1 MPSRPSEPAE
11 EDWRKPAGKAIA
23 EQEKW
28 ATGPQLEGHLSSSSV
43 QLNLLTFLRKQKLL
57 ATLHEGKDDLKTLA
71 QLSPLQLHDT
81 PDKSDK
87 TDNKPDKADK
97 PEKATKQAQKAS
109 KVTRG
114 YKEMFDDT
122 HAVMSLTH
130 EGLYESGASMFW
142 LLSGSTNANASD
154 DTSLSFAEI
163 DAWANLWFATKGGH
177 ADRLLAPVVFLG
189 QVASAAKASKHQDIQ
204 LLFGHGAMQGWFLAT
219 ARALEEAKGDVLVRL
234 VEAALTVTL
243 QLHLVDNPRKAALL
257 QMNAASQQSSLAHL
271 APSFLTWLK
280 HSLVVMSD
288 KTATTKTCAGLEYG
302 GKPAPKAVVEC
313 LCLAQDITGSH
324 MKLKEMFKQAKKLSN
339 ESAVSDLAS
348 QLGMDTFKARDLL
361 QYFAGIIRFLL
372 GRNNLADIQ
381 DFSVA
386 FLESHFFK
394 VVIAKLTVVL
404 FGAVLASMHDDKAT
418 SLQIKKI
425 AEIYIKPMEMFNL
438 MQSEDDPVASVLA
451 AVASAASA
459 DNTPQVVAY
468 CELCVQLM
476 DCTFDADLKS
486 LLEESSSSSLS
497 DIGKQIMNGNGL
509 TTALGKEV
517 SKWVKSMERP
527 TSVIM
532 PVPQR
537 TTVSRSDSGKLQMT
551 LVEKIT
557 VSDSDSK
564 TAANVW
570 QQVVNKRKALCTIT
584 ALPEE
589 GAKLATKL
597 KATFATSPIRKSFK
611 PKIGESHLLVVVSA
625 DLVSEPLD
633 GWSRT
638 TDKDRMERIGVCLDF
653 CKKEFNGKGDLL
665 LVFDGASD
673 VTAELGPASKKM
685 RCTSEHGFLKYNCND
700 AVEDLEWENMASL
713 PNKKKLPLMSLTDK
727 TNWLTNKAGSKA
739 SKAATPPDWDN
750 EHGVPCFW
758 QESKSTSFWASVVE
772 GTRAG
777 AILDMTASTQLAHAA
792 LDAQVK
798 YHGIS
803 TATVHSK
810 WLSAY
815 CDNAMLKVVAA
826 EENELANE
834 VQTHFAGRLTEQ
846 SDSEEEEGDK
856 KTADPVEDEDG
867 KNEAA

>member
-1 MPSRPSEPAE
+1 
-11 EDWRKPAGKAIA
+11 
-23 EQEKW
+23 
-28 ATGPQLEGHLSSSSV
+28 
-43 QLNLLTFLRKQKLL
+43 
-57 ATLHEGKDDLKTLA
+57 
-71 QLSPLQLHDT
+71 
-81 PDKSDK
+81 
-87 TDNKPDKADK
+87 
-97 PEKATKQAQKAS
+97 
-109 KVTRG
+109 
-114 YKEMFDDT
+114 
-122 HAVMSLTH
+122 
-130 EGLYESGASMFW
+130 
-142 LLSGSTNANASD
+142 
-154 DTSLSFAEI
+154 
-163 DAWANLWFATKGGH
+163 
-177 ADRLLAPVVFLG
+177 
-189 QVASAAKASKHQDIQ
+189 
-204 LLFGHGAMQGWFLAT
+204 
-219 ARALEEAKGDVLVRL
+219 
-234 VEAALTVTL
+234 
-243 QLHLVDNPRKAALL
+243 
-257 QMNAASQQSSLAHL
+257 
-271 APSFLTWLK
+271 
-280 HSLVVMSD
+280 
-288 KTATTKTCAGLEYG
+288 
-302 GKPAPKAVVEC
+302 
-313 LCLAQDITGSH
+313 
-324 MKLKEMFKQAKKLSN
+324 
-339 ESAVSDLAS
+339 
-348 QLGMDTFKARDLL
+348 
-361 QYFAGIIRFLL
+361 
-372 GRNNLADIQ
+372 
-381 DFSVA
+381 
-386 FLESHFFK
+386 
-394 VVIAKLTVVL
+394 
-404 FGAVLASMHDDKAT
+404 
-418 SLQIKKI
+418 
-425 AEIYIKPMEMFNL
+425 
-438 MQSEDDPVASVLA
+438 
-451 AVASAASA
+451 
-459 DNTPQVVAY
+459 
-468 CELCVQLM
+468 
-476 DCTFDADLKS
+476 
-486 LLEESSSSSLS
+486 
-497 DIGKQIMNGNGL
+497 
-509 TTALGKEV
+509 
-517 SKWVKSMERP
+517 
-527 TSVIM
+527 
-532 PVPQR
+532 
-537 TTVSRSDSGKLQMT
+537 SDSGKLQMT

-633 GWSRT
+633 GWSHT

-665 LVFDGASD
+665 LVFDGRCREARRHIEDSLGRDTLELVTVLEAPSGASD

-867 KNEAA
+867 KDEAA